1 MGMPHSTRFQN
12 LGLVVLLG
20 SAWGLSEA
28 LLGLGLKSCA
38 RLVSGSVMTAVALF
52 FLAAG
57 LAASRRIEAAGLLVL
72 LAVAFKLFDAA
83 LLSLPL
89 KHGAVANPMFAFVTE
104 GLAFFVLAAA
114 VPAWKK
120 TVKGRVWLGAASGL
134 AAAAVF
140 PLVRGVTGIPAC
152 LVPGTSLPL
161 AWAFAPIAA
170 GLAAATV
177 PLGFWAGQKLSQQ
190 NLRPAIL
197 SPASIL
203 ISLALIALIRLA

>member
-57 LAASRRIEAAGLLVL
+57 LAASRRIEAAGLLVVM
-72 LAVAFKLFDAA
+72 AVLFKMFDAA
-83 LLSLPL
+83 LLSLPVRS
-89 KHGAVANPMFAFVTE
+89 GAVANPIFAFVTE
-104 GLAFFVLAAA
+104 ALALVVLASAI
-114 VPAWKK
+114 PAWKN
-120 TVKGRVWLGAASGL
+120 TTKGRIPLGGASGL
-134 AAAAVF
+134 TSAAVF
-140 PLVRGVTGIPAC
+140 PLVGLVTGVPAC
-152 LVPGTSLPL
+152 LLPGTGLPL
-161 AWAFAPIAA
+161 AWAFSPIAA

-197 SPASIL
+197 SAASIL
-203 ISLALIALIRLA
+203 ISLALITLIRLA